1 MPLRPLTSVRRVRL
15 SVGWPLL
22 VALILVPA
30 SVRAQTVRVKLAT
43 LVPDG
48 SSWHLVLKKT
58 AEDWKRLSAGKV
70 TVSIFAGGVM
80 GDDPDVVRK
89 MRLGTVQAG
98 VLTSVGVAEID
109 PSVSALGVPMLFTSY
124 EEAYGVLEQLRPK
137 LEANLAA
144 KGFIVLNWADGGWVR
159 FFAQKP
165 VATPDDLRALKL
177 FTWAGDNDALEIWK
191 SAGFNPVPLQVPD
204 VPTALQTG
212 LVSALGAPPQ
222 VAILSQ
228 YYVHAK
234 NMTDL
239 RWQILFGA
247 TLIHTTTWERIPADL
262 RPALLASART
272 AGESLR
278 QQIHASE
285 TRDIEAMKRNGLKL
299 IAVDAQARSRWQQLA
314 ESTYPQIRGK
324 VVPADIFDET
334 VRLRDALRKKGR

>member
-1 MPLRPLTSVRRVRL
+1 MPFTTLSSLRCVAPAAILA
-15 SVGWPLL
+15 LL
-22 VALILVPA
+22 LAPSFVQ
-30 SVRAQTVRVKLAT
+30 AQTVRVKMAT

-58 AEDWKRLSAGKV
+58 AEDWKRLSGGKV
-70 TVSIFAGGVM
+70 TVTIFAGGVM

-109 PSVSALGVPMLFTSY
+109 RSVSALSVPMLFSSY
-124 EEAYGVLEQLRPK
+124 DEAYGVLGQLSPR

-159 FFAQKP
+159 FFTQKP

-177 FTWAGDNDALEIWK
+177 FTWAGDNEAIEIWK
-191 SAGFNPVPLQVPD
+191 GARFTPVPLQVPD
-204 VPTALQTG
+204 LPTALQTG

-234 NMTDL
+234 NVTDL
-239 RWQILFGA
+239 PWQLLFGA
-247 TLIHTTTWERIPADL
+247 TLINKTTWEQIPAEL

-278 QQIHASE
+278 EQIHATE
-285 TRDIEAMKRNGLKL
+285 TRDIEAMKRNGLRVV
-299 IAVDAQARSRWQQLA
+299 AVDTRARALWQQLA
-314 ESTYPQIRGK
+314 ESTYAQLRGK
-324 VVPADIFDET
+324 VVPADVFDET